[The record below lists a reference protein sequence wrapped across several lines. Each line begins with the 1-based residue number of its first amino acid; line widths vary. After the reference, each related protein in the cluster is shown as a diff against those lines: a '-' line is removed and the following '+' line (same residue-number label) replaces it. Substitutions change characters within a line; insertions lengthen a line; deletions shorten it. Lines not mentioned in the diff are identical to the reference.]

1 LLTRARELRAALL
14 QRFLLALMLELVMEE
29 ALQLGI
35 LPPPLRLAPHHPFR
49 LLAVVVRCHT
59 IRAARQT
66 GASQPVLHLVP
77 PLRLLSLNNMRSP
90 TVAPVLESLAIHVCR
105 ACACIVQE

>member
-1 LLTRARELRAALL
+1 LLTRARKLRAAFL

-35 LPPPLRLAPHHPFR
+35 LPPPLRLAPHPPFR
-49 LLAVVVRCHT
+49 IFVLFHAV
-59 IRAARQT
+59 RAAWQP
-66 GASQPVLHLVP
+66 GASKPVFHLVP
-77 PLRLLSLNNMRSP
+77 PLRLIALNTMRSP

>member
-1 LLTRARELRAALL
+1 MFTRARKLRAAFL

-35 LPPPLRLAPHHPFR
+35 LPPPLRLAPHPPFR
-49 LLAVVVRCHT
+49 LLAVLVRFHA
-59 IRAARQT
+59 IRAALQP
-66 GASQPVLHLVP
+66 GASKPVLHLVP
-77 PLRLLSLNNMRSP
+77 PLRLVALNTMRSP
-90 TVAPVLESLAIHVCR
+90 TVAPVLESLAMHVCR